1 MKGKQGN
8 ENGMRN
14 LLLGELCS
22 IVRLRSSR
30 FAVHCS
36 LIFLLLFGLSASS
49 QDLKPANPPILPFQQ
64 DAMRPGNE
72 EPLAIQYY
80 QSREYEKA
88 AEIFER
94 LYEQK
99 PSPYYFQY
107 LLLCLVETRE
117 YGKAERLVK
126 KNMKSDPDALRYQ
139 VDLGYIYS
147 RSGNP
152 EKSKKLY
159 DEALKKLGPNQQQI
173 FDLANAF
180 ITKGENEYAIQTYQK
195 GRQLVKNG
203 YPFGF
208 ELAGVYERMG
218 DFKNTMEE
226 YLNLLEVN
234 TSYLP
239 TVQDRIQII
248 LSYDVNNEKN
258 ESLRKILL
266 ARAQKNPDKIYYAEL
281 LWWYSIQQKDFNL
294 ALLQAKSLD
303 RRLNE
308 NGEKLVSLAN
318 LAVSNENY
326 DIAIECYQ
334 YLVSKG
340 PSCSY
345 YEYSRR
351 ELVNTRYVKII
362 SEPAPLKKELELI
375 EKEFGE
381 ELKRS
386 EDNPENIPVIR
397 NLAHVQ
403 AFYLEKPDAAIALLE
418 HAVGMAGVPS
428 AERAKCKIELA
439 DILLFTD
446 DVWQATLLYQQAYQD
461 FKNDV
466 LGQEA
471 KFKNAKL
478 SFYIGE
484 FKWAKAQAD
493 VLKAATSKFISNDA
507 IALSLL
513 ISENFDPDSNTV
525 ALGMYAR
532 ADLLDYRNFENQA
545 LLSLDSITH
554 LFGDH
559 PILQH
564 VLYKK
569 AEIKRKQGKYSEA
582 DSLFTELIKEYPDEI
597 LADEALM
604 QSAALNEKQLN
615 NPSKAMALYMEL
627 LDKYPG
633 SIFVPDARRKY
644 RMLRGDNQ

>member
-1 MKGKQGN
+1 MKGKQGS
-8 ENGMRN
+8 ENGIGN
-14 LLLGELCS
+14 LLLGERS
-22 IVRLRSSR
+22 SNRRLRSSL
-30 FAVHCS
+30 FTVHCS
-36 LIFLLLFGLSASS
+36 LIFLLLFSLSAFS

-107 LLLCLVETRE
+107 LLLCLVETKE

-126 KNMKSDPDALRYQ
+126 KNMKADPDALRYQ

-180 ITKGENEYAIQTYQK
+180 ITKGENEYAIQTYLK

-203 YPFGF
+203 YTFGF
-208 ELAGVYERMG
+208 EIAGIYERMG

-239 TVQDRIQII
+239 TVQDRIQVI

-266 ARAQKNPDKIYYAEL
+266 ARAQKNPDKTYYAEL

-345 YEYSRR
+345 YDYSRR
-351 ELVNTRYVKII
+351 ELVNTRYIKII
-362 SEPAPLKKELELI
+362 SEPVPLKKELELI

-403 AFYLEKPDAAIALLE
+403 AFYLEKPEAATTLLE
-418 HAVGMAGVPS
+418 YAIGMAGVPP

-484 FKWAKAQAD
+484 FKWAQAQAD

-532 ADLLDYRNFENQA
+532 ADLLDYRNAENQA
-545 LLSLDSITH
+545 LLSLDSIAH
-554 LFGDH
+554 QFGDH

-582 DSLFTELIKEYPDEI
+582 DSLFTELVKEYPDEI

-615 NPSKAMALYMEL
+615 NPSKAMTLYMEL

-644 RMLRGDNQ
+644 RILRGDNK

>member
-1 MKGKQGN
+1 MKGKQGS
-8 ENGMRN
+8 ENGIRN
-14 LLLGELCS
+14 FLLGERS
-22 IVRLRSSR
+22 SNRQLRSSL
-30 FAVHCS
+30 FTVHCS
-36 LIFLLLFGLSASS
+36 LLFLLLFSLSAFS

-107 LLLCLVETRE
+107 LLLCLVETKE

-126 KNMKSDPDALRYQ
+126 KNMKADPDALRYQ
-139 VDLGYIYS
+139 VDLGYVYS

-180 ITKGENEYAIQTYQK
+180 ITKGENEYAIQTYLK

-203 YPFGF
+203 YTFGF
-208 ELAGVYERMG
+208 EIAGIYERMG

-239 TVQDRIQII
+239 TVQDRIQVI

-266 ARAQKNPDKIYYAEL
+266 ARAQKNPDKTYYAEL

-345 YEYSRR
+345 YDYSRR

-403 AFYLEKPDAAIALLE
+403 AFYLEKPEAATTLLE
-418 HAVGMAGVPS
+418 HAIGMAGVPP

-484 FKWAKAQAD
+484 FKWAQAQAD

-507 IALSLL
+507 IAMSLL

-532 ADLLDYRNFENQA
+532 ADLLDYRNAENQA
-545 LLSLDSITH
+545 LLSLDSIAH
-554 LFGDH
+554 QFGDH

-644 RMLRGDNQ
+644 RMLRGDNK